1 MNEVVQCVRMFL
13 KQGHS
18 RTDSTPPD
26 IKRRRFIE
34 LLLGTGV
41 VASAISF
48 LYPVLRFIVP
58 PKMANLG
65 SGTVVAGTVGELS
78 LNSGKIFR
86 FGNRPGILILTP
98 QDEYRAMSA
107 VCTHL
112 GCTVQYRKDRQLI
125 WCACHNGWYDL
136 TGKNIAGP
144 PPRPLERYDVRVR
157 AKEFIVS
164 RHEQS

>member
-1 MNEVVQCVRMFL
+1 MCPHLAEAGTQ
-13 KQGHS
+13 
-18 RTDSTPPD
+18 PD
-26 IKRRRFIE
+26 GPADLKRRRLVE
-34 LLLGTGV
+34 YLLGTGL

-58 PKMANLG
+58 PKVANLG
-65 SGTVVAGTVGELS
+65 SDTVVAGTVGELS
-78 LNSGKIFR
+78 LNAGKIFR
-86 FGNRPGILILTP
+86 FGTRPGILILTP

-125 WCACHNGWYDL
+125 WCPCHNGWYDL

-144 PPRPLERYDVRVR
+144 PPRPLERYDVHVK
-157 AKEFIVS
+157 AKEIIVS
-164 RHEQS
+164 RREEA